1 MESYESKHMNPPTIS
16 ILTTVYNR
24 EKYLAD
30 CIQSVLDGH
39 FQDFE
44 LIIVDDG
51 STDQSMEI
59 ANEFAAQDPR
69 IRVYQNEQNLGD
81 YPNRN
86 KAASYARGKYIKY
99 LDADDMHGRFMVDIM
114 VDAMETFP
122 EAGYGLFDYG
132 EHKPLFPFVLEPAE
146 AFEAH
151 YSGKHQIF
159 HRSPINAIIKKHVF
173 DEFGGF
179 SGKQHIGDFE
189 LWHGLSARFPT
200 VVMSA
205 GPGLW
210 RKHDDQQSQD
220 NRTDPL
226 VPFKYLNLSIALFQP
241 QGLNPMD
248 GDRRKSIL
256 SVLLRKQARG
266 ILYSFKKNGI
276 RDTFRLKKAS
286 NLTWKQIILNAFKT
300 G

>member
-1 MESYESKHMNPPTIS
+1 MTSSSAPTIS
-16 ILTTVYNR
+16 ILTTCYNR
-24 EKYLAD
+24 EKYLAE
-30 CIQSVLDGH
+30 CIQSALDGH

-44 LIIVDDG
+44 LIIVDDQ
-51 STDQSMEI
+51 STDRSLEI
-59 ANEFAAQDPR
+59 AHEFASKDPR
-69 IRVYQNEQNLGD
+69 IRVYRNEENLGD

-132 EHKPLFPFVLEPAE
+132 EYKPLFPLLLEPAE

-151 YSGKHQIF
+151 YSGKHRIF
-159 HRSPINAIIKKHVF
+159 SRSPINAIIKKDAFEAV
-173 DEFGGF
+173 GGF

-189 LWHGLSARFPT
+189 LWHSLSVEFPT

-210 RKHDDQQSQD
+210 REHADQQSSD
-220 NRTDPL
+220 NRTDPT
-226 VPFKYLNLSIALFQP
+226 VPFKYLALSINRFSKED
-241 QGLNPMD
+241 LNPLSEE
-248 GDRRKSIL
+248 RRSEIL
-256 SVLLRKQARG
+256 SSLLKRQART
-266 ILYSFKKNGI
+266 ILYGFKKYGI
-276 RDTFRLKKAS
+276 KDAIRLKKAAKRS
-286 NLTWKQIILNAFKT
+286 WFEIVRNAFMSMAKK
-300 G
+300 

>member
-1 MESYESKHMNPPTIS
+1 MTPTTAPVIS
-16 ILTTVYNR
+16 ILTTCYNR
-24 EKYLAD
+24 EKYLAE

-44 LIIVDDG
+44 LIIVDDQ
-51 STDQSMEI
+51 STDRSLEI
-59 ANEFAAQDPR
+59 ANDFAAQDSR
-69 IRVYQNEQNLGD
+69 IRVYRNEKNLGD

-132 EHKPLFPFVLEPAE
+132 DQKPLFPIVLQPSE
-146 AFEAH
+146 AYEAH
-151 YSGKHQIF
+151 YSGKHRIF
-159 HRSPINAIIKKHVF
+159 NRSPINAIIKKEIF
-173 DEFGGF
+173 EEIGGF
-179 SGKQHIGDFE
+179 SGKQHVGDFE
-189 LWHGLSARFPT
+189 LWHQLSAKHPT

-210 RKHDDQQSQD
+210 REHDNQQSSD

-226 VPFKYLNLSIALFQP
+226 VPFKYQLLSIEMIDGAECPLNRQARSFISTELRRRQARTVLMSFKNHGLRDALK
-241 QGLNPMD
+241 L
-248 GDRRKSIL
+248 
-256 SVLLRKQARG
+256 KQA
-266 ILYSFKKNGI
+266 
-276 RDTFRLKKAS
+276 AS
-286 NLTWKQIILNAFKT
+286 LSWSEIIKNAFANPPIKK
-300 G
+300 

>member
-1 MESYESKHMNPPTIS
+1 MNPPIIS

-24 EKYLAD
+24 EKYLAE

-44 LIIVDDG
+44 LIIVDDQ
-51 STDQSMEI
+51 STDRSLEI
-59 ANEFAAQDPR
+59 AHEFASKDPR
-69 IRVYQNEQNLGD
+69 IRVYRNEENLGD

-132 EHKPLFPFVLEPAE
+132 EYKPLFPIVLDPAE

-159 HRSPINAIIKKHVF
+159 NRSPLNAIIKKQIF
-173 DEFGGF
+173 DKIGGF
-179 SGKQHIGDFE
+179 SGKQHVGDFE
-189 LWHGLSARFPT
+189 LWHSLSARFPT

-210 RKHDDQQSQD
+210 RQHDDQQSQD

-226 VPFKYLNLSIALFQP
+226 VPFKYLNLSVSLFQSE
-241 QGLNPMD
+241 QSNPLD
-248 GDRRKSIL
+248 NGRRNHIL
-256 SVLLRKQARG
+256 QELLRKQARG
-266 ILYSFKKNGI
+266 ILYSFKRNGI
-276 RDTFRLKKAS
+276 RDTLRLKRS
-286 NLTWKQIILNAFKT
+286 SELSWKQIVFNAFNVK
-300 G
+300 

>member
-1 MESYESKHMNPPTIS
+1 MSPKTPTIS
-16 ILTTVYNR
+16 ILTTCYNR

-44 LIIVDDG
+44 LIIVDDQ
-51 STDQSMEI
+51 STDRSLEI
-59 ANEFAAQDPR
+59 AHEFASKDAR
-69 IRVYQNEQNLGD
+69 IRVFRNEENLGD

-86 KAASYARGKYIKY
+86 KAASYAQGKYIKY

-132 EHKPLFPFVLEPAE
+132 EHKPLFPILLKPEE

-159 HRSPINAIIKKHVF
+159 NRSPINAIIKKDVF
-173 DEFGGF
+173 EAVGGF
-179 SGKQHIGDFE
+179 SGRRMVGDFE
-189 LWHGLSARFPT
+189 MWHNLSAKYPT

-205 GPGLW
+205 GPGMY
-210 RKHDDQQSQD
+210 RTHDAQEMSLH
-220 NRTDPL
+220 RTDPMWA
-226 VPFKYLNLSIALFQP
+226 FKYQLLSIEFLQSEACPLASETQA
-241 QGLNPMD
+241 
-248 GDRRKSIL
+248 
-256 SVLLRKQARG
+256 SVLNEALRRQART
-266 ILYSFKKNGI
+266 ILYAFKQHGI
-276 RDTFRLKKAS
+276 NDGIRLKKAS
-286 NLTWKQIILNAFKT
+286 NHSWVGILRNAFVRT
-300 G
+300 S

>member
-1 MESYESKHMNPPTIS
+1 MNPPIIS

-24 EKYLAD
+24 EQYLSD
-30 CIQSVLDGH
+30 CIQSVLEGH

-44 LIIVDDG
+44 LIIVDDQ
-51 STDQSMEI
+51 STDRSLEI
-59 ANEFAAQDPR
+59 AHEFASKDPR
-69 IRVYQNEQNLGD
+69 IRVYRNEKNLGD

-132 EHKPLFPFVLEPAE
+132 EHKPLFPKVLDPAE

-159 HRSPINAIIKKHVF
+159 HRSPLNAIMKKQAF
-173 DEFGGF
+173 DEIGGF
-179 SGKQHIGDFE
+179 SGKRMVGDFE
-189 LWHGLSARFPT
+189 MWHKFSSTYPT

-205 GPGLW
+205 GPAMY
-210 RKHDDQQSQD
+210 RTHNDQEMSLH
-220 NRTDPL
+220 RADPMWA
-226 VPFKYLNLSIALFQP
+226 FKYQLLSIDFLQNEACPLSSESRASISRKALRLQA
-241 QGLNPMD
+241 
-248 GDRRKSIL
+248 RTIL
-256 SVLLRKQARG
+256 SA
-266 ILYSFKKNGI
+266 FKRNGP
-276 RDTFRLKKAS
+276 RDAIQLKKAS
-286 NLTWKQIILNAFKT
+286 SRSWLEILRNAFARAI
-300 G
+300 